1 MKAIYIKPIT
11 ERVNLQLK
19 KAIND
24 DEPWDTWATSGWE
37 NSGDANDTFFAEEEY
52 DDEYDPFFDD

>member
-1 MKAIYIKPIT
+1 
-11 ERVNLQLK
+11 VNLQLK

-52 DDEYDPFFDD
+52 DDEYDPFFDE